1 MLNLTDVSVR
11 RGTRVLFEGA
21 TFALFS
27 GEKVGI
33 TGANGSGKSSLL
45 ALVRGELHADSGTV
59 DIAADLQIAYVG
71 RSCCR
76 VRVRRSSLYS
86 TAMSGCVRSKRAL
99 HWHRTLGCILRKAK

>member
-45 ALVRGELHADSGTV
+45 ALVRGELHADSG
-59 DIAADLQIAYVG
+59 
-71 RSCCR
+71 
-76 VRVRRSSLYS
+76 
-86 TAMSGCVRSKRAL
+86 
-99 HWHRTLGCILRKAK
+99 